1 MAQEINDLIA
11 KIQREGVAAAQAL
24 AAQIKADA
32 EKEAMKIIEQANAQA
47 QKIIEQ
53 ANAQAQKTEASTRS
67 ALEQAGRDL
76 LISLKQEI
84 VSMLE
89 RLTRLDLKQVLGA
102 EELFKIISALIKNA
116 PLALGSQ
123 IVVSVTAQDKEKL
136 EHGLLKQLIAETKKN
151 IVLKSSDGIDSGFI
165 ISFDA
170 GRSVFDFS
178 TAALSD
184 YICGYLR
191 PELSKILNSK

>member
-1 MAQEINDLIA
+1 
-11 KIQREGVAAAQAL
+11 
-24 AAQIKADA
+24 
-32 EKEAMKIIEQANAQA
+32 
-47 QKIIEQ
+47 
-53 ANAQAQKTEASTRS
+53 
-67 ALEQAGRDL
+67 
-76 LISLKQEI
+76 
-84 VSMLE
+84 MLE

-136 EHGLLKQLIAETKKN
+136 EHGLFKQLIAETKKN